1 VSEAVRGATLL
12 LLVVLA
18 LAAGCSRSPE
28 AQEARHLERGERYFK
43 EEKYR
48 NAIIEYRKVLRV
60 DAANVLATRQL
71 GLAHFQ
77 LGEMGQAFR
86 YLLRAQE
93 LDPGSP
99 GSTAGSAI

>member
-1 VSEAVRGATLL
+1 MSWTIRGATLL
-12 LLVVLA
+12 LLVAVA
-18 LAAGCSRSPE
+18 LTAGCSRSPE
-28 AQEARHLERGERYFK
+28 AQTARHLERGERYVK

-48 NAIIEYRKVLRV
+48 DAIIEFRNVLRIE
-60 DAANVLATRQL
+60 AANAQATRQL

-93 LDPGSP
+93 LDPDN
-99 GSTAGSAI
+99 AEV